1 MSDELN
7 YLDDEQVD
15 FVKNLYPKSES
26 SDDGKKEMSN
36 VNQPEDDKQEEKK
49 EIPEELK
56 AKNQDWRD
64 GYETY
69 EKKTKQSERLVFK
82 EEEIEVIEEDL

>member
-49 EIPEELK
+49 EGKKEVKE
-56 AKNQDWRD
+56 DWKD
-64 GYETY
+64 GYENY